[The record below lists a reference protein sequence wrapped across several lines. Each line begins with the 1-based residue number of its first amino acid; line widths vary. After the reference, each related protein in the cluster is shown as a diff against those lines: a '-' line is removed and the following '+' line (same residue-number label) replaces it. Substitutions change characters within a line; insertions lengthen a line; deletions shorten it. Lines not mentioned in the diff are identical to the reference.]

1 MRIRLA
7 GALIATLLIF
17 GLVFGVGQAAAAS
30 LPGDPLYG
38 LKLTAEQARLE
49 LTSDPEAKAEYAAE
63 LAGNRLGEIAQMVA
77 SGEEVDRETA
87 FAAQQQISLAF
98 QAMNQVSG
106 EGQLK
111 FQARNRLE
119 NVIQSQHQ
127 VMAAEVDA
135 SSQQQEPVRALMR
148 SMVRVRA
155 ELHTGEGTEAEA
167 DRQYPELSEPA
178 GQSGAGMQAGQQS
191 GDGLLDGSGAQTGQG
206 DGHGAGPYYLQGVA
220 SEEEMGSFE
229 GDEVPGPGSDQGPG
243 PAESQEDT
251 EAPAGPFGWLLQL
264 FQKDTAPS
272 GSGSSGSGS
281 SGNGSSGNGSSGSGS
296 SGSGS
301 SGSDSSGSS
310 SPGTSSPGTGTPGG
324 KP

>member
-1 MRIRLA
+1 MRIKLA
-7 GALIATLLIF
+7 GALMATLLVF

-63 LAGNRLGEIAQMVA
+63 LAQNRLGEIAQMVA

-87 FAAQQQISLAF
+87 FAAQQQISWAF
-98 QAMNQVSG
+98 QAVNQVSG
-106 EGQLK
+106 DEQLRS
-111 FQARNRLE
+111 QARNRLE

-127 VMAAEVDA
+127 VMASEVDA
-135 SSQQQEPVRALMR
+135 SPQQQEPVRALMR

-155 ELHTGEGTEAEA
+155 ELQTGEGTGVQAG
-167 DRQYPELSEPA
+167 DREYPELSEPA
-178 GQSGAGMQAGQQS
+178 GQSGAGVQAGQQD

-206 DGHGAGPYYLQGVA
+206 VGPNYGPGAD

-229 GDEVPGPGSDQGPG
+229 GDGYGPGSDQGPG
-243 PAESQEDT
+243 PAESQEET
-251 EAPAGPFGWLLQL
+251 EAPAGPFGWLLRL
-264 FQKDTAPS
+264 FS
-272 GSGSSGSGS
+272 GEATQSGTGSSSGSS
-281 SGNGSSGNGSSGSGS
+281 NGSGSSGSGS

-301 SGSDSSGSS
+301 SGSDSSDSS

-324 KP
+324 KH

>member
-1 MRIRLA
+1 MRIKLA
-7 GALIATLLIF
+7 GALIATLLVF
-17 GLVFGVGQAAAAS
+17 GMVFGVGQAAAAS

-63 LAGNRLGEIAQMVA
+63 LAQNRLGEIAQMVA

-106 EGQLK
+106 DEQLK

-127 VMAAEVDA
+127 VMASEVDA
-135 SSQQQEPVRALMR
+135 SPQQQEPVRALMR

-155 ELHTGEGTEAEA
+155 ELQTGQGTEAEI
-167 DRQYPELSEPA
+167 DRQYPELSEPS
-178 GQSGAGMQAGQQS
+178 GQSGAGMQAGQQG

-206 DGHGAGPYYLQGVA
+206 DGEGAGFSYGYGSDDPGAGSPY
-220 SEEEMGSFE
+220 E
-229 GDEVPGPGSDQGPG
+229 GEGPDYGPGPG
-243 PAESQEDT
+243 ESQEET
-251 EAPAGPFGWLLQL
+251 EAPAGPFGWLLRL
-264 FQKDTAPS
+264 FNGEATQSGTGS
-272 GSGSSGSGS
+272 SSGSSNGSGSSGS
-281 SGNGSSGNGSSGSGS
+281 GSSGSGS

-301 SGSDSSGSS
+301 SGSDSSDSS
-310 SPGTSSPGTGTPGG
+310 APGTSSPGTGTPGG
-324 KP
+324 KH